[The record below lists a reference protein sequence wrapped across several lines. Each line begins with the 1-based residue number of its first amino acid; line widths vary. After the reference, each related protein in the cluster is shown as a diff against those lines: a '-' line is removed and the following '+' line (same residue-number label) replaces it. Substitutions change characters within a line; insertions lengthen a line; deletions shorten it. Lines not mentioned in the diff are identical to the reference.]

1 MIHVILNVYIMFYN
15 LYILLTNIN
24 NIYVYY
30 DHIYIVLIFMF
41 IGHVFILIILL
52 SLGVDSK
59 LYKIL
64 IREFMA
70 FIWFMGLVIKYL
82 KILM

>member
-1 MIHVILNVYIMFYN
+1 MFYN

-52 SLGVDSK
+52 SLEVDSK

-70 FIWFMGLVIKYL
+70 FIAFIWFMGLVIKYL